1 MFNILV
7 QETASKMKNGRSNL
21 INTKLIL
28 IWNLLKYFM
37 QLLHKKT
44 YLKGET

>member
-7 QETASKMKNGRSNL
+7 QETASKKKTSRSNL
-21 INTKLIL
+21 INTKVIL
-28 IWNLLKYFM
+28 IWNLLKYLM

-44 YLKGET
+44 YLKGEA